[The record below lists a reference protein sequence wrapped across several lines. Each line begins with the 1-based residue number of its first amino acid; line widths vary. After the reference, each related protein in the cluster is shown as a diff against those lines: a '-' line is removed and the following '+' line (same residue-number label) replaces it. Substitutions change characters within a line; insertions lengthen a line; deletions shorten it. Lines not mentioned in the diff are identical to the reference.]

1 MVDLAQEARQEAPRG
16 EGSNPGR
23 AAPAAPD
30 EPAAERAQAAAVGCN
45 MRAVGWHAPSRQ
57 WRVQLPAAFEAPV
70 RYFSPRACGGIEEA
84 LAAALA
90 WRDREFAC
98 RQIDPALPRYY
109 TQRQRRAGERLPI
122 YECHDRRT
130 GRLLVVGYWMEGQGS
145 ARRQRRI
152 TRSVG
157 IRGYRQARREVEAAV
172 LAALER
178 QA

>member
-1 MVDLAQEARQEAPRG
+1 MVDLAQEAQQGAPIG
-16 EGSNPGR
+16 EESSAAR
-23 AAPAAPD
+23 AALAAPD
-30 EPAAERAQAAAVGCN
+30 EPSIERAHAAAVDCN

-70 RYFSPRACGGIEEA
+70 RYFSPRACCGIEEA

-90 WRDREFAC
+90 WRDHEFVR
-98 RQIDPALPRYY
+98 RQINPMLPKYY

-157 IRGYRQARREVEAAV
+157 IRSYRQARREVEAAV